1 MARSKER
8 TKGIN
13 LQRLMVEKE
22 LYRLPALLLIQLNRQ
37 MKLAQML
44 PPPYGAAPDS
54 RSTKRNQR
62 PTTD

>member
-8 TKGIN
+8 TKG

-22 LYRLPALLLIQLNRQ
+22 LYRLVRLPALLLIQLNRQ
-37 MKLAQML
+37 MKLAQMP

-54 RSTKRNQR
+54 RSTK
-62 PTTD
+62 

>member
-22 LYRLPALLLIQLNRQ
+22 LYRLVRLPALLLIQLNRQ

-44 PPPYGAAPDS
+44 PPPYAYGAAPDS
-54 RSTKRNQR
+54 RSTK
-62 PTTD
+62 

>member
-13 LQRLMVEKE
+13 LQRRMVSKE
-22 LYRLPALLLIQLNRQ
+22 LSRLARLPALLLIQLNRQ
-37 MKLAQML
+37 MKLALMR

-54 RSTKRNQR
+54 RSTK
-62 PTTD
+62 